1 MQMMQKSKTRKR
13 RKHVSGVLCPIF
25 SLPGSDF
32 DPSAYEFVL
41 WLEAAKQRRWQ
52 ILPLQASEDPCV
64 YAGCSGS
71 ALNIYYIS
79 TEKLVEDA
87 FLDSEDL
94 ENNPAPVM
102 ERFDFGVIR
111 GYRLKMLNLA
121 WDKWKLNPRLKEAFN
136 GFKASEQYWLDE
148 WADIR
153 PSRNTMRGRLGLSGL
168 LDWRLPIR
176 TPLLPR
182 FPQRST
188 RRWPTGSRH
197 TSSSSG

>member
-1 MQMMQKSKTRKR
+1 MRQSRRAQRRRKR
-13 RKHVSGVLCPIF
+13 ANDEYNDRTPAE
-25 SLPGSDF
+25 PGYADDAKEQDTEKTQACIWCAVPDLQPAWERF
-32 DPSAYEFVL
+32 RPSAYEFVL

-148 WADIR
+148 WAE
-153 PSRNTMRGRLGLSGL
+153 SG
-168 LDWRLPIR
+168 
-176 TPLLPR
+176 
-182 FPQRST
+182 PQGT
-188 RRWPTGSRH
+188 L
-197 TSSSSG
+197 